1 VRDVWVAGEPV
12 VADGEPA
19 AGRVPG
25 ARARA
30 GFREVLRRLWGAA

>member
-1 VRDVWVAGEPV
+1 VRDTWVAGEPV
-12 VADGEPA
+12 VADGA
-19 AGRVPG
+19 AAPGRVPD